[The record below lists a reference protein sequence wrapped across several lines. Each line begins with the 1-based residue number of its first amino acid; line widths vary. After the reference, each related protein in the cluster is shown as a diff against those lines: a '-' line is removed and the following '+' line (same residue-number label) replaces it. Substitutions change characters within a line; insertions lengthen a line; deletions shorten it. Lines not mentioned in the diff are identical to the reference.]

1 MFSVGYK
8 DEKVDPSSTSK
19 KKTFHTETQRHKTDT
34 LLPRQVIV
42 FRGSTPLREL
52 PFQKLMILSCST
64 ENSEVHRHVI
74 QRNF

>member
-8 DEKVDPSSTSK
+8 DEEVDPASTSK
-19 KKTFHTETQRHKTDT
+19 KKTYHTKTQRYKTDT
-34 LLPRQVIV
+34 LLPRQFRV
-42 FRGSTPLREL
+42 FQGSTRLCEL

-64 ENSEVHRHVI
+64 EDSEVHRHVI